1 MNSGARAKAGKR
13 LATVRLCASLLLVAV
28 ALVAAGGAA
37 HRTPWGA
44 SGHGMAA
51 RAATERLPDAMPAFF
66 RDAADQLVYL
76 NPEPDRWRDWDVR
89 EMDQVFAYDHYVD
102 LENLPAGALGAPDR
116 FAYLRMLYEAGL
128 ERPERDAG
136 FLPFRIV
143 ELYQRLTSGWRRW
156 RAEQDRDRRAWIEER
171 IVADAG
177 ILGHY
182 VTDASQPHHTTIH
195 FNGWDAD
202 TPNPQGYTRDD
213 DFHARFE
220 RHFVDAHVTLAMVRS
235 RMDGRALR
243 SVAGSAREAV
253 ADHVMESHA
262 EVETLYRLEQEVG
275 FAPDR
280 PADARAGDFA
290 ARRLAAGAEMLAVL
304 WWSAWLES
312 ARADG
317 P

>member
-1 MNSGARAKAGKR
+1 
-13 LATVRLCASLLLVAV
+13 
-28 ALVAAGGAA
+28 
-37 HRTPWGA
+37 
-44 SGHGMAA
+44 MAA
-51 RAATERLPDAMPAFF
+51 RAATQRIPEAMPAFF

-76 NPEPDRWRDWDVR
+76 NPEPDRWREQEQR
-89 EMDQVFAYDHYVD
+89 EMDQAFAYDHYVD
-102 LENLPAGALGAPDR
+102 LENVPAGALDAPDR
-116 FAYLRMLYEAGL
+116 FAYLRLLYEAGL

-136 FLPFRIV
+136 FLPFRTV
-143 ELYQRLTSGWRRW
+143 ELYQRLASAWRRW
-156 RAEQDRDRRAWIEER
+156 REEQDPHRRAWLEER

-177 ILGHY
+177 VLGHY

-220 RHFVDAHVTLAMVRS
+220 RHFVDAHVTLAMVRDRMS
-235 RMDGRALR
+235 RQPLR

-253 ADHVMESHA
+253 TEHVMASHA
-262 EVETLYRLEQEVG
+262 EVETLYKIELEDG

-280 PADARAGDFA
+280 PASERATDFA
-290 ARRLAAGAEMLAVL
+290 ASRLAAGAEMLAVL

-312 ARADG
+312 AQAEG

>member
-1 MNSGARAKAGKR
+1 MNSGAGAAAGKR
-13 LATVRLCASLLLVAV
+13 PATVRQCAGLLLAAV
-28 ALVAAGGAA
+28 ALAAAGGAA
-37 HRTPWGA
+37 HRAPWGA

-51 RAATERLPDAMPAFF
+51 RAATEQLPDAMPAFF
-66 RDAADQLVYL
+66 RGAADQLVYL

-89 EMDQVFAYDHYVD
+89 EMDQAFAYDHYVD
-102 LENLPAGALGAPDR
+102 LENLPAGALDAPDR
-116 FAYLRMLYEAGL
+116 FAYLRLLYEAGL

-202 TPNPQGYTRDD
+202 TPNPRGYTRDD

-220 RHFVDAHVTLAMVRS
+220 THFVDAHVTLAMVRS
-235 RMDGRALR
+235 RMEGRAPR

-253 ADHVMESHA
+253 VEHIAKSHA
-262 EVETLYRLEQEVG
+262 EVETLYRIEQEVG

-280 PADARAGDFA
+280 PAAAQAGDFA

-312 ARADG
+312 ARTDG
-317 P
+317 A